1 MKRTSKKKENRKR
14 KRKNNKYDNNKLK
27 PIFDLMANK
36 NFYKALSYI
45 EDYINTNPGDLY
57 GRYIKALILFHLEE
71 INESKQI
78 LQMIELNCDLST
90 IFFGHSYYMLK
101 GDILKKENKY
111 EEMLECYKKAYD
123 ISPKEKIS
131 FSAKRILDYY
141 IENNNKESAL
151 KFCEDLPNTNDL
163 NVLKAHAYLSFNEK
177 EKYEYYLNQF
187 QVEECN
193 VKTLLNH
200 YYCLRAHYLNTHS
213 HPYNALEILDNFKE
227 KNYTNIIFS
236 CFYLE
241 EKIVA
246 LLAIKNYEEAYNYIM
261 KLPEHKK
268 HPYLYEYYMKK
279 FDFLR
284 AYQEIEKIEKE
295 KKKIYKKYDYY
306 YYTGDI
312 KKAEE
317 MSCKMLSNVCDS
329 KNLVYFLN
337 CSLRK
342 DSFEEFKMKYTMLEE
357 YLNKDDMSVR
367 LLECFAKK
375 ETIKREKTT
384 YSEKQIINYNKKKAI
399 QHIKSHHG
407 ENSVY
412 ISYFNSNNDI
422 EKIFNEISDYIVD
435 KKPYYSGVYD
445 VYIVHLNNI
454 KMGSIYNKKLN
465 DISIITLPNTK
476 NILTMYPVDMVDED
490 LNDVEKEPPKTKRL
504 SQIDKFNKKYQNIT
518 SNK

>member
-1 MKRTSKKKENRKR
+1 MKRANKRKEYRKE

-57 GRYIKALILFHLEE
+57 GSYIEALILYHLEE
-71 INESKQI
+71 INESKEI
-78 LQMIELNCDLST
+78 LQMLEANCDLST
-90 IFFGHSYYMLK
+90 IFFGHSSYILK

-111 EEMLECYKKAYD
+111 DEMLECYKKAYD
-123 ISPKEKIS
+123 ISPEEKIS
-131 FSAKRILDYY
+131 FTAKRILDYY
-141 IENNNKESAL
+141 IENNNKKSAL

-163 NVLKAHAYLSFNEK
+163 NVLKAHAYLRFNEK
-177 EKYEYYLNQF
+177 TKFEYYLKQF
-187 QVEECN
+187 QEEECN
-193 VKTLLNH
+193 VKTLLNQ

-213 HPYNALEILDNFKE
+213 HPNNALKILE
-227 KNYTNIIFS
+227 KYNKKHNELTYS
-236 CFYLE
+236 YLE
-241 EKIVA
+241 EKITA
-246 LLAIKNYEEAYNYIM
+246 LLALKNYDEAYKYIM
-261 KLPEHKK
+261 KLPENKK

-295 KKKIYKKYDYY
+295 KLKLHKKYDYY

-312 KKAEE
+312 EKAEE
-317 MSCKMLSNVCDS
+317 MSCKMLSSVCDS
-329 KNLVYFLN
+329 KNLVCFLN

-342 DSFEEFKMKYTMLEE
+342 DSFEEFKMKYNILEE
-357 YLNKDDMSVR
+357 YLRKDDMSVR

-375 ETIKREKTT
+375 ENIKREKTI

-407 ENSVY
+407 EDSVY

-422 EKIFNEISDYIVD
+422 EKIFNEISDYIID

-445 VYIVHLNNI
+445 VYIVHLNDI
-454 KMGSIYNKKLN
+454 KMGSIYNEKLN

-476 NILTMYPVDMVDED
+476 NIITMYPVNKVDEY
-490 LNDVEKEPPKTKRL
+490 LNDVEQEEPKTKRL
-504 SQIDKFNKKYQNIT
+504 SQIDKFNKKYQQFT
-518 SNK
+518 SN